1 MGERNMNSTKTNLI
15 KSSGILSIIGG
26 FFTLVMSVLSVF
38 NTDYLGRVISGYGYV
53 SYSAGYAISITL
65 CVLEILLGICS
76 MLGGL
81 FLIKFL
87 LPKYQNSTKRIK
99 YYKWGCGLT
108 IAGALGLSL
117 ATILLY
123 ISFGMKETTAN
134 AYFNDSE
141 VNSIQSNPATNAQQ
155 QQQDENIKKQ
165 IEILRDMKAKGEITD
180 EEFKTIMFDIIKKS

>member
-1 MGERNMNSTKTNLI
+1 MNSTKINLI
-15 KSSGILSIIGG
+15 KASGILSIIGG
-26 FFTLVMSVLSVF
+26 VFTLVMSALSVF
-38 NTDYLGRVISGYGYV
+38 NTDYLGRVISGYGYM

-65 CVLEILLGICS
+65 CVLEMLLGICS
-76 MLGGL
+76 ITGGSL
-81 FLIKFL
+81 LLKFIS
-87 LPKYQNSTKRIK
+87 PKNQNSTKRIK
-99 YYKWGCGLT
+99 YYKCGCGLT

-155 QQQDENIKKQ
+155 QQQDEHIKKQ
-165 IEILRDMKAKGEITD
+165 IEILRDMKAKGEISD
-180 EEFKTIMFDIIKKS
+180 EEFKAIMFDIIKKS